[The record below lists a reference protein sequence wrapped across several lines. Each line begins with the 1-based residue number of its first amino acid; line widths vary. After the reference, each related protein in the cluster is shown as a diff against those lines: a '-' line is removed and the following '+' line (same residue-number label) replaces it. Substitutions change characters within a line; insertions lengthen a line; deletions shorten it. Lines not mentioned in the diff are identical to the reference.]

1 MALPHSTRTA
11 SPHQPRDPAARRE
24 AQQADDRSALDIR
37 MRMILAEADFPAISK
52 DALDAL
58 KHMPEDD
65 ASIHRLANIV
75 LREYALTL
83 KVLRTANSAYYRRSD
98 KTIQSATHAML
109 LLGARTVRHLAASLL
124 AFEHYRKRSPGLKEL
139 MLLSL
144 LTANHA
150 REVAMRRGLPDP
162 EEAHLCGMFRNLGE
176 VLVAGYF
183 PKEYARILQHLE
195 TKNRGEAI
203 AAFEVLGFRFEELGE
218 SMARHWGMPE
228 SVVIG
233 IRSDGPLAG
242 TDMGT
247 ITSFAHDLTAAV
259 YRREADAKRDS
270 VAEVLTR
277 YSRRLD
283 LTREEVAAVLEHAL
297 SETKEV
303 FTSANVSIDDL
314 KLRRLQKAA
323 MEQIGSWGAPSS
335 ATRAALRATPATL
348 AANFAAPPGGTIA
361 NPTTAG
367 MSAARAPAPTSSAP
381 HTSPTTT
388 SVAGATTEIASAP
401 RDAGSDAREGRGAA
415 PAMDPSDAR
424 LEAPAEMAAAE
435 ALARVREEL
444 VAEVVRVAA
453 PASGE
458 DLHRVLLMVLEGIL
472 RGGPFDR
479 VVFCMLTPDRNG
491 VKARYGLGTGVEQL
505 LERFTFELSPR
516 EGPIAVAL
524 LRRQSVCVPVERDF
538 TSQEL
543 RFAQALGASSFGVF
557 PVVVGSRLVGGV
569 YCDRPWNSRHPDR
582 ATLAYVR
589 RLCEGAVKGIELRQA
604 AITPVSHRRADSG
617 TQSVLGPAASYT
629 ASFKGDVVLRLL
641 RGEPSAAVAAEL
653 GIPEATLEQWRSA
666 FMTSALAGLRST

>member
-1 MALPHSTRTA
+1 MALPSSSRPTV
-11 SPHQPRDPAARRE
+11 PHAPRDPSARRE
-24 AQQADDRSALDIR
+24 AAQPDDRSALEIR
-37 MRMILAEADFPAISK
+37 MRMILAESDFPAISK

-65 ASIHRLANIV
+65 ASIQRLANIV

-124 AFEHYRKRSPGLKEL
+124 VFEHYRKRSPGLKEL

-150 REVAMRRGLPDP
+150 REVAMRRGHPDP

-183 PKEYARILQHLE
+183 PTEYARILQHLE

-218 SMARHWGMPE
+218 AMARHWGMPE
-228 SVVIG
+228 SVCIG
-233 IRSDGPLAG
+233 IRADGPLAG
-242 TDMGT
+242 LDIGA

-277 YSRRLD
+277 YARRLD
-283 LTREEVAAVLEHAL
+283 LTREEVAAILEQGLA
-297 SETKEV
+297 ETKEV
-303 FTSANVSIDDL
+303 FASAKVSIDDL
-314 KLRRLQKAA
+314 RLRRLQKAA
-323 MEQIGSWGAPSS
+323 VEQIGTWGLPTIKAAPVSWPQPQSPAPAPALAGRSPTPPGT
-335 ATRAALRATPATL
+335 AT
-348 AANFAAPPGGTIA
+348 AAPPPAVSPVPPAPPGDS
-361 NPTTAG
+361 
-367 MSAARAPAPTSSAP
+367 SAATAEGAGDPA
-381 HTSPTTT
+381 
-388 SVAGATTEIASAP
+388 V
-401 RDAGSDAREGRGAA
+401 
-415 PAMDPSDAR
+415 
-424 LEAPAEMAAAE
+424 AAATA

-444 VAEVVRVAA
+444 VAELVRVAD

-458 DLHRVLLMVLEGIL
+458 DLNRVLLMVLEGIL

-479 VVFCMLTPDRNG
+479 AVFCMLTPDRTG
-491 VKARYGLGTGVEQL
+491 VKARYGLGLGVEAL
-505 LERFTFELSPR
+505 LERFAFELSPR

-524 LRRQSVCVPVERDF
+524 LRRQSVYVPVERDF
-538 TSQEL
+538 TAQEL
-543 RFAQALGASSFGVF
+543 RFAQGLGASSFGVF
-557 PVVVGSRLVGGV
+557 PVVVGNRLVGGV
-569 YCDRPWNSRHPDR
+569 YCDRPWNSRPPDR

-589 RLCEGAVKGIELRQA
+589 RLCEGAVKGLEQRQA
-604 AITPVSHRRADSG
+604 AITPASHRRADTG
-617 TQSVLGPAASYT
+617 TQGVPGPAPAFSASY
-629 ASFKGDVVLRLL
+629 KGEVVLRLL
-641 RGEPSAAVAAEL
+641 RGEAPAAVSAEL
-653 GIPEATLEQWRSA
+653 GIPEATLAQWRTA